1 MRRGSWQ
8 NPSVLDIA
16 NKAGV
21 STATVDRVLNKRG
34 GVSKVKVGL
43 VHKALVELKEPEE
56 VALEKVSPITVG
68 LLVDSG
74 TSFIE
79 ELMGLVDQRYGDD
92 PNVRF
97 KRFSSHTKD
106 FEPSVFSE
114 RMISWASK
122 YDGIIIAVREHPAI
136 TRAIEEISESGTP
149 VICLTTDQQSPKH
162 LGYVG
167 MDQIAAGLCAAQLL
181 GKLSGGKAGEVFLA
195 TSAHYHCQE
204 GRETG
209 FRRLLRKDYPNIA
222 ISEIINSN
230 DDAETVYQLFKKRL
244 DEGARPL
251 GIYNV
256 AGGNTGIAKAI
267 GELGSPI
274 AFVGHE
280 LNENSRKLLENDQMD
295 FVITHDMET
304 ELKRCVKLIRWQRDF
319 PDGIQPEYGALPPVL
334 KTRFNI

>member
-34 GVSKVKVGL
+34 GVSKRKVEL
-43 VHKALVELKEPEE
+43 VHKALNELRAPEE
-56 VALEKVSPITVG
+56 VVSETVSPITVG

-79 ELMGLVDQRYGDD
+79 ELLELVERRYGDD

-97 KRFSSHTKD
+97 KCFTSHTKD

-114 RMISWASK
+114 QMIAWARK

-136 TRAIEEISESGTP
+136 TRAIEEISENGTP
-149 VICLTTDQQSPKH
+149 VICLTTDQESPKH

-181 GKLSGGKAGEVFLA
+181 GKLSGDRSGEIFLA
-195 TSAHYHCQE
+195 TSAHYRCQE

-209 FRRLLRKDYPNIA
+209 FRRLLRKEYPNLT

-230 DDAETVYQLFKKRL
+230 DDAETVYKLFKSRL
-244 DEGARPL
+244 DEGAKPL
-251 GIYNV
+251 GVYNV

-267 GELGSPI
+267 RELGLPI
-274 AFVGHE
+274 AFIGHE
-280 LNENSRKLLENDQMD
+280 LNENSRRLLENGQMD

-304 ELKRCVKLIRWQRDF
+304 ELKRCIKLIRRQKDF
-319 PDGIQPEYGALPPVL
+319 PDGNQPEYELLPPVL

>member
-43 VHKALVELKEPEE
+43 VHKALAGLKEPEE

-79 ELMGLVDQRYGDD
+79 ELMELVEQRYGDD

-97 KRFSSHTKD
+97 KCFSSHTKD

-114 RMISWASK
+114 QMISWANK

-136 TRAIEEISESGTP
+136 TRAIEEISENGTP
-149 VICLTTDQQSPKH
+149 VICLTTDQQSSKH

-181 GKLSGGKAGEVFLA
+181 GKLSGGKTGEVFLA

-209 FRRLLRKDYPNIA
+209 FRRLLRKDYPNIT
-222 ISEIINSN
+222 ICEIINSN
-230 DDAETVYQLFKKRL
+230 DDAETVYKLIKNRL
-244 DEGARPL
+244 DEGATPL

-267 GELGSPI
+267 GETGSPI
-274 AFVGHE
+274 TFIGHE
-280 LNENSRKLLENDQMD
+280 LNKNSRKLLENDQMD

-304 ELKRCVKLIRWQRDF
+304 ELKRCIKLIRRQKDF
-319 PDGIQPEYGALPPVL
+319 PDGIQPEYEVLPPVL